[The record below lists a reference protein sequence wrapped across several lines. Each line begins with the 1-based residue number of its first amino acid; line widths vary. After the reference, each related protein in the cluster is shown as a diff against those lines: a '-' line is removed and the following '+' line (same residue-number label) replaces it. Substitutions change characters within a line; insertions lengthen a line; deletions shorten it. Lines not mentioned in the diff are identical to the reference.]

1 MKGLRIVILPLL
13 ALTMISCG
21 KKQEAAVVEE
31 KAVPVTVAS
40 ASHSDMSII
49 RTYTGTLE
57 GWKQAKIY
65 ASIPEAVIELPV
77 REGSFVQA
85 GQAVIILDKEG
96 RASQLRQAKAVYDE
110 AQDNHAKMTRLYAQ
124 GAISEQSLTSI
135 KTGLDVAR
143 ANYES
148 ARQAVELTSPI
159 SGILT
164 DLTVN
169 IGQFAPLGM
178 PLATIAQTD
187 KLRMTIYVDSRSAS
201 FLKAGQKAIISLA
214 AAGAGAGQSDV
225 EGDIIE
231 IARSADPETRLF
243 RVDLQ
248 IDNKDRNLSPGTF
261 ARAEIIVQELDS
273 VLTVPREAV
282 FFTEGIPKV
291 YVVNA
296 SSKAEERSIQ
306 VGENTL
312 QKYQVLSGLAEGERI
327 VLLGRGQVENGSP
340 VMVMEQVNPS
350 SSQGNSREN

>member
-1 MKGLRIVILPLL
+1 L
-13 ALTMISCG
+13 ALMMASCG

-40 ASHSDMSII
+40 ASRSNISIS

-96 RASQLRQAKAVYDE
+96 RASQLRQAQAIYDE
-110 AQDNHAKMTRLYAQ
+110 AKDNFAKMSRLFEQ

-135 KTGLDVAR
+135 KTNLDVAK

-169 IGQFAPLGM
+169 IGQYAPLGM

-187 KLRMTIYVDSRSAS
+187 KMRMTIYVDSRSAS
-201 FLKAGQKAIISLA
+201 FLRAGQMAIISLA
-214 AAGAGAGQSDV
+214 AAGAGQSNF
-225 EGDIIE
+225 EGEIIE

-243 RVDLQ
+243 RVELQ
-248 IDNKDRNLSPGTF
+248 IDNKDRNLNPGTF

-273 VLTVPREAV
+273 VLTVPREVV
-282 FFTEGIPKV
+282 FFIEGIPKV
-291 YVVNA
+291 YVITD
-296 SSKAEERSIQ
+296 SSKAEERSIEI
-306 VGENTL
+306 GENTL
-312 QKYQVLSGLAEGERI
+312 ERYQVLSGLAEGDRVI
-327 VLLGRGQVENGSP
+327 VLGRGQVENGSS
-340 VMVMEQVNPS
+340 VIVVEQVSPS